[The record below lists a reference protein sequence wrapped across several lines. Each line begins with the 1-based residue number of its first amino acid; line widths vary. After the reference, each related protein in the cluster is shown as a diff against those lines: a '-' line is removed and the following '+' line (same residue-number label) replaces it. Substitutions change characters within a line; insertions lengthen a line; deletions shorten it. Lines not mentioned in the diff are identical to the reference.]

1 MVRFWT
7 QGLEVELRWL
17 GFGFEIGIWTRG
29 LGFGLRSWGWTQV
42 VGGWT
47 LGLGLD
53 SEIVDGIQG
62 SWVELG

>member
-1 MVRFWT
+1 MVRVWTRSLGWTHMVGGWILGVRFWT
-7 QGLEVELRWL
+7 L
-17 GFGFEIGIWTRG
+17 GVRF
-29 LGFGLRSWGWTQV
+29 
-42 VGGWT
+42 WT

>member
-1 MVRFWT
+1 MDSGVGFWT
-7 QGLEVELRWL
+7 QELGLDSGGW
-17 GFGFEIGIWTRG
+17 G
-29 LGFGLRSWGWTQV
+29 LDSGVRF
-42 VGGWT
+42 WT